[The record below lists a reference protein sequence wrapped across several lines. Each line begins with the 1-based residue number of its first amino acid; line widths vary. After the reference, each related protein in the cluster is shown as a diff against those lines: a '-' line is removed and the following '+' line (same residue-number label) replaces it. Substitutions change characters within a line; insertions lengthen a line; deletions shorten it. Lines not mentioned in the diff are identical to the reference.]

1 MPRPAVLNQ
10 EKIAAAALAV
20 IDRDGLPALTMRA
33 VGRELGVAAMSLYN
47 HVADRAEL
55 ESLVAGS
62 VVGGI
67 DIAPRSADPIDEVK
81 RLMRALRDAL
91 NAHPEAIPLFLARP
105 TASDA
110 AMAPLEALLA
120 ALHDAGFTE
129 VKLLRA
135 FRTVFGFLMGFVQ
148 ADLTVPTSS
157 SRPAPLSQVVAGVF
171 RLPESR
177 FPYFRTVAAHAATSS
192 SDTEFEYGLEA
203 VMQGLIT
210 MQRLPGRSQ
219 PTSPN

>member
-1 MPRPAVLNQ
+1 MPRPAVLSQ

-129 VKLLRA
+129 VALLRA
-135 FRTVFGFLMGFVQ
+135 YHTVFGFLMGFVQ
-148 ADLTVPTSS
+148 ADLTGPASS
-157 SRPAPLSQVVAGVF
+157 SRPASLSQVLAGAV

-177 FPYFRTVAAHAATSS
+177 FPYCRTVAAHAATSS

-203 VMQGLIT
+203 VLQGLIT
-210 MQRLPGRSQ
+210 MQRRSDRSQ
-219 PTSPN
+219 PTSPS

>member
-1 MPRPAVLNQ
+1 MKCPGALALWNVAGLAHFPALKCLACGVINLQCKQNGCLAIGGSAMPRPAVLSQ

-20 IDRDGLPALTMRA
+20 IDRDGLLALTMRA

-129 VKLLRA
+129 VALLRA

-157 SRPAPLSQVVAGVF
+157 SRPAPLSQ
-171 RLPESR
+171 
-177 FPYFRTVAAHAATSS
+177 
-192 SDTEFEYGLEA
+192 
-203 VMQGLIT
+203 
-210 MQRLPGRSQ
+210 
-219 PTSPN
+219 